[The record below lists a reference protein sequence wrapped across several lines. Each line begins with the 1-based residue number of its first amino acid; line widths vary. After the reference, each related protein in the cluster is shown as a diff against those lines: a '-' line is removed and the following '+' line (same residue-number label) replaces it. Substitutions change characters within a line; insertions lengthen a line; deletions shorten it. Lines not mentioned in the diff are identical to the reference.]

1 MELFKCW
8 CKVLLW
14 NIFDE
19 KRRYNLLKNKE
30 NLRTEESEVKT
41 TLILMLKIGSN
52 YGNNN
57 LKKETDT
64 MDWTLVNQRTTR
76 EHKE

>member
-1 MELFKCW
+1 
-8 CKVLLW
+8 
-14 NIFDE
+14 
-19 KRRYNLLKNKE
+19 LLKNKE

-64 MDWTLVNQRTTR
+64 MD
-76 EHKE
+76 